1 MFFKAES
8 TTSTGYSQ
16 VSHAWLSLLG
26 LTCVGYNKVRV
37 AAQSIRHYD
46 GGATVL
52 EAYPMKLFVM
62 LVVGIALAAPAFSM
76 RGDQAEGAAPSSGND
91 IKALPPINLQDF
103 DGKAIPAAQFK
114 GNIVVL
120 DFWATWCVP
129 CIAEIPWLNR
139 LQEKYGAKG
148 VRVVGVAL
156 ASGDAAE
163 VKPFVGRNKMKYTVL
178 MGDDDQVY
186 DLNVVAFPTT
196 YLVTRDMKV
205 FRRYI
210 GSGPKKAAELEADI
224 QKLLA
229 MN

>member
-1 MFFKAES
+1 
-8 TTSTGYSQ
+8 
-16 VSHAWLSLLG
+16 
-26 LTCVGYNKVRV
+26 
-37 AAQSIRHYD
+37 
-46 GGATVL
+46 
-52 EAYPMKLFVM
+52 MKLFVI
-62 LVVGIALAAPAFSM
+62 LVVAIALAAPALS
-76 RGDQAEGAAPSSGND
+76 RQGDQADGAAPPSSVND

-103 DGKAIPAAQFK
+103 DGKVIPADQFK

-129 CIAEIPWLNR
+129 CIAEIPALNR

-148 VRVVGVAL
+148 VRVLGVTM

-210 GSGPKKAAELEADI
+210 GAGPKKAAELEADI

-229 MN
+229 VN

>member
-1 MFFKAES
+1 
-8 TTSTGYSQ
+8 
-16 VSHAWLSLLG
+16 
-26 LTCVGYNKVRV
+26 
-37 AAQSIRHYD
+37 
-46 GGATVL
+46 
-52 EAYPMKLFVM
+52 MKLFVI
-62 LVVGIALAAPAFSM
+62 LVVAIALAAPAFSM
-76 RGDQAEGAAPSSGND
+76 RGGQAEGSAPSSGND

-103 DGKAIPAAQFK
+103 DGKAIPPDQFK

-210 GSGPKKAAELEADI
+210 GSGPRKAAELEADI

-229 MN
+229 MS

>member
-1 MFFKAES
+1 
-8 TTSTGYSQ
+8 
-16 VSHAWLSLLG
+16 
-26 LTCVGYNKVRV
+26 
-37 AAQSIRHYD
+37 
-46 GGATVL
+46 
-52 EAYPMKLFVM
+52 MKLFSMFV
-62 LVVGIALAAPAFSM
+62 LATALAAPVWSM
-76 RGDQAEGAAPSSGND
+76 SGNQAVEPAPSPSSSEL
-91 IKALPPINLQDF
+91 KPLPTINLQDF
-103 DGKAIPAAQFK
+103 DGKAVAAADQFK

-129 CIAEIPWLNR
+129 CIAEIPTLNR
-139 LQEKYGAKG
+139 LQEKYGAQG
-148 VRVVGVAL
+148 VKVVGVAM
-156 ASGDAAE
+156 ASGEAKE

-210 GSGPKKAAELEADI
+210 GAGPRKSAEIESDI

-229 MN
+229 TN